1 VVIFYSND
9 LNGTATEP
17 ILHDS
22 DDEAIDICWGLCP
35 IYRWTGKEIMT
46 RSSFLVPAP
55 IIAYYQYMSGVNR
68 MDQLRSTNITRRH
81 EKRLYMTIFTM
92 VLDLSVYQAYCV
104 YMTAIP
110 NATKRR
116 HKSILTFKQK
126 IIESLIQP
134 EMNRRSMSNAHRHNP
149 VQILPTASRTARAI
163 NEALGSIA
171 EQHMLVKNK
180 GWKKNNNK
188 PQDVPC
194 YLCRLRGMQLKTI
207 YGCPQCQVGFHV
219 ECFTAYHYQNAFR
232 GNIRALMDMIT
243 TSELPKGKRDRK
255 SSYISSVQSIVLPVD
270 GAPCSNI

>member
-1 VVIFYSND
+1 
-9 LNGTATEP
+9 
-17 ILHDS
+17 
-22 DDEAIDICWGLCP
+22 
-35 IYRWTGKEIMT
+35 
-46 RSSFLVPAP
+46 
-55 IIAYYQYMSGVNR
+55 
-68 MDQLRSTNITRRH
+68 
-81 EKRLYMTIFTM
+81 
-92 VLDLSVYQAYCV
+92 
-104 YMTAIP
+104 MTAIP

-180 GWKKNNNK
+180 GRKKNNNK